1 MLERNLDTQEAPTKW
16 WAAQDARMR
25 NLANKSHYSEKTHV
39 RTERMIMA
47 LSLLYHARGIH
58 EAYGKTGISIK
69 VDRPSLIRD
78 KQNLKLL
85 EQDWEAA
92 GVVKKVS
99 AQGIIYRFSAD

>member
-25 NLANKSHYSEKTHV
+25 NLANKSHYQPSTHI

-47 LSLLYHARGIH
+47 LSILYNARGIH
-58 EAYGKTGISIK
+58 EAYGKTGVSIK
-69 VDRPSLIRD
+69 VDRPSSIRD
-78 KQNLKLL
+78 PRNLKLL
-85 EQDWEAA
+85 EADWTRA